1 MYNFS
6 KFLGKNEILRYLAK
20 KRQKRASLYLL
31 VFVFLPL
38 AFFLLYPLTSS
49 NRQGLALWLSL
60 ILFLLL
66 LISQLILQSEDC
78 YLLTNQRIIFLVW
91 QHKEYKVKH
100 EIFLEDIDQVYK
112 HAIFNL
118 CLIMGE
124 KKIYLT
130 NLKNRNI
137 FLQKLRN
144 LL

>member
-20 KRQKRASLYLL
+20 KRQKKAKLYLL
-31 VFVFLPL
+31 VFIFLPL
-38 AFFLLYPLTSS
+38 AFFLLYPLTSYS
-49 NRQGLALWLSL
+49 RQGLIIWFSL

-66 LISQLILQSEDC
+66 LITQIILHSNDC

-91 QHKEYKVKH
+91 QHQEYKIAQ
-100 EIFLEDIDQVYK
+100 EIFLKDLDQVYK
-112 HAIFNL
+112 HAICNL
-118 CLIMGE
+118 CLIVGT

-137 FLQKLRN
+137 FLQKLRK
-144 LL
+144 LV

>member
-6 KFLGKNEILRYLAK
+6 KFLEKNEILRFVGK
-20 KRQKRASLYLL
+20 KRQKRISLYLL

-38 AFFLLYPLTSS
+38 AFFLLYPLTSY

-60 ILFLLL
+60 VLFLLL
-66 LISQLILQSEDC
+66 LITQIILQSNDC

-91 QHKEYKVKH
+91 QNREYKISR
-100 EIFLEDIDQVYK
+100 EIFLEDIEQVYK
-112 HAIFNL
+112 HTWFNL
-118 CLIMGE
+118 CLIKGE
-124 KKIYLT
+124 EKIYLT

-137 FLQKLRN
+137 FLQKLIK

>member
-20 KRQKRASLYLL
+20 KRQKKAKLYLL

-38 AFFLLYPLTSS
+38 AFFALYPLTSY

-60 ILFLLL
+60 VLFLLL
-66 LISQLILQSEDC
+66 LITQIILHSNDC

-91 QHKEYKVKH
+91 QHQEYKIAQ
-100 EIFLEDIDQVYK
+100 EIFLGDVDQVYK

-118 CLIMGE
+118 CLLSGT

>member
-20 KRQKRASLYLL
+20 KRQKRALLYLL
-31 VFVFLPL
+31 VFIFLPL

-66 LISQLILQSEDC
+66 LISQLILHSEDC

-91 QHKEYKVKH
+91 QHKEYKIAH
-100 EIFLEDIDQVYK
+100 EIFLEDIDQAYK

-118 CLIMGE
+118 CLIIGE

-137 FLQKLRN
+137 FLQKLRK
-144 LL
+144 LV